1 MTVDREPQWTATPAP
16 QSTDVP
22 LCNRVLT
29 QASVRRVVDRATAC
43 FPVNARCS
51 KKKSLF
57 TRPQPSRGVLHTA
70 PHFLSS
76 WEHPRAGLSPD
87 VSEGPL
93 AAELRVMSDI
103 GDSSAHHVSV

>member
-22 LCNRVLT
+22 LRNRALA

-51 KKKSLF
+51 KKKVCLQDRNLPGASSTPRLTSSPLGN
-57 TRPQPSRGVLHTA
+57 TRGQVSPQTFLKA
-70 PHFLSS
+70 PWPQS
-76 WEHPRAGLSPD
+76 
-87 VSEGPL
+87 
-93 AAELRVMSDI
+93 
-103 GDSSAHHVSV
+103 